1 MILTAY
7 RAAFSPL
14 ANGLSLFEGPTAASV
29 EHLGLLTMILQE
41 SLLQSVSPR
50 PGEPEVLRVFPA
62 WPKTWSGSFR
72 LLARGGFLVTAAL
85 RHGRIEFVVI
95 HSRRGETCRLGN
107 PWAEPCILTE
117 DGGQARHLTG
127 EILVFDTQP
136 GKTYRVL
143 PQTAP
148 GKP

>member
-1 MILTAY
+1 
-7 RAAFSPL
+7 
-14 ANGLSLFEGPTAASV
+14 
-29 EHLGLLTMILQE
+29 
-41 SLLQSVSPR
+41 
-50 PGEPEVLRVFPA
+50 VFPA

-72 LLARGGFLVTAAL
+72 LLARGGFLVTAAFQ
-85 RHGRIEFVVI
+85 HGRIEFVEI

-107 PWAEPCILTE
+107 PWAEPCTLTE
-117 DGGQARHLTG
+117 DGGQARQLTG

-143 PQTAP
+143 PQTAS